1 MASFVSCS
9 FASVIPTKAICC
21 RSVFKY
27 FHTAVLVMFI
37 GKFIMVAFTVLAALI
52 LATGYSQ
59 EADETITYTQCT
71 DGYEWDP
78 VMQRCKD
85 IDECEIVHEACKGGM
100 KCVNHFGGYL
110 CLPRTAQIIV
120 NNGQEETVSET
131 AGSRNGNPI
140 IRRTPVDHAASRIQC
155 AAGYEASDHNVC
167 QDIDECTT
175 GAHTC
180 RSDQVCVNLRGSFT
194 CQCRVGYQK
203 RGEQCIDIDECM
215 IPSFCHHRCVN
226 SPGSYYCQC
235 NAGFQ
240 LTTDNRTCADIN
252 ECETGNPC
260 AQLCYNIVGSFLC
273 QCNQG
278 FELSPDR
285 ISCDDV
291 DECRASNFLCQYQCV
306 NEPGRFSCVCPD
318 GYQLVRGRNC
328 QDINECEVGNE
339 CREDEMCSN
348 YHGGYR
354 CYPRNPCQEPYM
366 LASENRCICP
376 VSNPLC
382 RDLPYSIVH
391 KYMSIHS
398 ERTLPSDI
406 FQIQATTIIPNTIN
420 TFRIKSGNENG
431 DFFLR
436 QTSPV
441 SAMLVLV
448 KPVTGPREHIID
460 LELLTVNNMNYRSSS
475 VLRLTL
481 IVGPYSF

>member
-1 MASFVSCS
+1 MSHSQMNQARHASGERKDQGEKRDPKPPDLKPLPMK
-9 FASVIPTKAICC
+9 SVRLECISQSDLLEAHFLYDYRESQPHLSNEIQNPT
-21 RSVFKY
+21 F
-27 FHTAVLVMFI
+27 L
-37 GKFIMVAFTVLAALI
+37 
-52 LATGYSQ
+52 
-59 EADETITYTQCT
+59 DQC
-71 DGYEWDP
+71 DLNKIAW
-78 VMQRCKD
+78 
-85 IDECEIVHEACKGGM
+85 
-100 KCVNHFGGYL
+100 
-110 CLPRTAQIIV
+110 
-120 NNGQEETVSET
+120 TVSL
-131 AGSRNGNPI
+131 RQIVI
-140 IRRTPVDHAASRIQC
+140 IS
-155 AAGYEASDHNVC
+155 
-167 QDIDECTT
+167 DIDECTT
-175 GAHTC
+175 SAHTC

-194 CQCRVGYQK
+194 CQCRTGYQK
-203 RGEQCIDIDECM
+203 RGDQCFDIDECTF
-215 IPSFCHHRCVN
+215 PSFCHHRCVN
-226 SPGSYYCQC
+226 SPGSYHCHC

-240 LTTDNRTCADIN
+240 LTPDNRTCADIN

-285 ISCDDV
+285 ISCDGN
-291 DECRASNFLCQYQCV
+291 SNISYHTQAMMLMNV
-306 NEPGRFSCVCPD
+306 ELLTSCANISVSMSQEDSPARVQMDTSWSEEETVKNAKIWD
-318 GYQLVRGRNC
+318 GKEQEEIKYH
-328 QDINECEVGNE
+328 INECETRNE
-339 CREDEMCSN
+339 CREDELCSN

-354 CYPRNPCQEPYM
+354 CYPRNPCQEPYV
-366 LASENRCICP
+366 LASENRCICT

-398 ERTLPSDI
+398 ERTVPSDI

-420 TFRIKSGNENG
+420 TFRIKSGNDNG

-436 QTSPV
+436 QTSSV

-448 KPVTGPREHIID
+448 KPLTGPREHIID

>member
-1 MASFVSCS
+1 F
-9 FASVIPTKAICC
+9 IIC
-21 RSVFKY
+21 
-27 FHTAVLVMFI
+27 
-37 GKFIMVAFTVLAALI
+37 
-52 LATGYSQ
+52 
-59 EADETITYTQCT
+59 
-71 DGYEWDP
+71 
-78 VMQRCKD
+78 
-85 IDECEIVHEACKGGM
+85 
-100 KCVNHFGGYL
+100 HFL
-110 CLPRTAQIIV
+110 SLFLK
-120 NNGQEETVSET
+120 
-131 AGSRNGNPI
+131 
-140 IRRTPVDHAASRIQC
+140 
-155 AAGYEASDHNVC
+155 
-167 QDIDECTT
+167 DIDECTT

-194 CQCRVGYQK
+194 CQCRSGYQK
-203 RGEQCIDIDECM
+203 RGDQCFDYMWRFIFFVMSFLELFLKYFCSNGNIDIDECTF
-215 IPSFCHHRCVN
+215 PSFCHHRCVN
-226 SPGSYYCQC
+226 SPGSYHCHC

-240 LTTDNRTCADIN
+240 LTPDNRTCAESNEYAPNWFKKLSKCHICLVFFLDIN

-306 NEPGRFSCVCPD
+306 NEPGKFSCACPD

-328 QDINECEVGNE
+328 QECKNLELKGARRNQVQYDYLARESHLKVDKNIDDRDRDIDIDVNINECETRNE

-354 CYPRNPCQEPYM
+354 CYPRNPCQEPYV
-366 LASENRCICP
+366 LASENRCICS
-376 VSNPLC
+376 VSNHLC

-398 ERTLPSDI
+398 ERTVPSDI

-420 TFRIKSGNENG
+420 TFRIKSGNDNG

-436 QTSPV
+436 QTSSV

-448 KPVTGPREHIID
+448 KPLTGPREYIID